1 MYQLKC
7 ALAFIIVF
15 FYSFS
20 GFSQQIDSIQ
30 KVTTFSGSL
39 GITNNGFSI
48 VPSFSLNQPAIAV
61 LLSWKKSKFSIDP
74 DVRLTF
80 DGRKGSILLW
90 FRYHAIEGEKF
101 RLRVGAHPALNFQLR
116 EITSNGVPSEITQ
129 MRRFVAWEFNPSYQI
144 TKKWGIG
151 FYYLQG
157 NGMQKDGPQTT
168 HFVNLNTAISKIN
181 MGKNIRLTLLPAVYF
196 LYLDGFTGNY
206 FTATGI
212 LAHTKLP
219 LTLQS
224 SINKTFDSSLP
235 NNKDF
240 IWNVQV
246 NYNFRKNLVAK
257 MN

>member
-1 MYQLKC
+1 MYTLKC
-7 ALAFIIVF
+7 SLAFVIVF
-15 FYSFS
+15 FFSFS
-20 GFSQQIDSIQ
+20 IFSQQIDSTQ

-39 GITNNGFSI
+39 GVTNNGFSI

-80 DGRKGSILLW
+80 DAKKGGMLLW

-116 EITSNGVPSEITQ
+116 PITDNGTPYEITQ
-129 MRRFVAWEFNPSYQI
+129 MRRFLAWEFNPSYQI
-144 TKKWGIG
+144 TKHWGVG
-151 FYYLQG
+151 LYYLQG
-157 NGMQKDGPQTT
+157 NAMQNDGPQTT
-168 HFVNLNTAISKIN
+168 HFVNLNTSISKIKL
-181 MGKNIRLTLLPAVYF
+181 GENIRLTLLPAVYF

-219 LTLQS
+219 FTLQS
-224 SINKTFDSSLP
+224 SINKTFSANLP
-235 NNKDF
+235 GNKDF
-240 IWNVQV
+240 IWNVQI

-257 MN
+257 MD